1 MKIGILGAGFMGKEA
16 AMDALNSEGVEM
28 VGLADV
34 EMDHVYELVEL
45 AQSEKLFPF
54 EVDATHTEE
63 LENFMQQ
70 FDVVINALFYSFNE
84 TVAKVGID
92 VGTHVIDLGGHI
104 GDVKDNVLRLN
115 DEAVEKGITIIP
127 DLGVA
132 PGMINILTG
141 YGASKLEEVEMIK
154 LYVGGIP
161 LRPEAPLGYHH
172 VFSMEGLLDHY
183 TDPSTIIRNG
193 KREDV
198 LSLSEPEEIYF
209 EKFGPLEA
217 FHTSG
222 GTSTLLDSFS
232 DVHTLEY
239 KTIRYPGHRE
249 KFQLFV
255 DLQMTDRYLFVELED
270 DQYVKPR
277 EVLLKVLEPFV
288 DPTDKED
295 VVLLKAYISGKK
307 ADVDT
312 LLSYELITYYD
323 KARERTAMSQVTG
336 ATVSIVAQLIASGT
350 ITERG
355 VVPPEK
361 IVPGKQYIAALKER
375 GIHIKEHKMTF

>member
-16 AMDALNSEGVEM
+16 AMDALNSEGEEM
-28 VGLADV
+28 VDLAED

-104 GDVKDNVLRLN
+104 GDVTDNVLRLN

-239 KTIRYPGHRE
+239 KTIRYTGHRE

-255 DLQMTDRYLFVELED
+255 DLQMTDQYLFVELED

-277 EVLLKVLEPFV
+277 EVLLKILEPFV

-295 VVLLKAYISGKK
+295 VVLLKAYISGKE

-323 KARERTAMSQVTG
+323 KVRERTAMSQVTG
-336 ATVSIVAQLIASGT
+336 GTVSIVAQLIASGI

-361 IVPGKQYIAALKER
+361 IVPGKQYISALKER